1 MIIIFLFV
9 KKLTLEIQGFKNKI
23 NYHTNSVIYAYRVT
37 CDSGIIVVIIINQPT
52 EQLSEF

>member
-37 CDSGIIVVIIINQPT
+37 CDSGIIVVIIINQQS
-52 EQLSEF
+52 EQLSEV